1 MHLLLFRV
9 VWKGM
14 PLIMRHM
21 AKLADAE
28 EDQAVALDVCFYY
41 LEEVAVL

>member
-1 MHLLLFRV
+1 
-9 VWKGM
+9 M

-41 LEEVAVL
+41 FEEVAVL